1 MHHRQQRFD
10 SDTVT
15 TDVVAAM
22 STNPLWFLNSLVTI
36 RVSQSDGEDGVSILE
51 HHVPHGDS
59 PPLHLHR
66 TEDEIF
72 HILEGE
78 FRVKIEDRE
87 QRAGPGAILLVPKG
101 IIHTYRAESS
111 EGGRF
116 LTVTVRGDFEGF
128 VRAMSRPA
136 QHPGLPEH
144 GGAPAPEAIQALAKT
159 AAEFG
164 IEIVG
169 PPLT

>member
-1 MHHRQQRFD
+1 
-10 SDTVT
+10 
-15 TDVVAAM
+15 M
-22 STNPLWFLNSLVTI
+22 STNQLWFLNSLVTI
-36 RVSQSDGEDGVSILE
+36 RLAHSDGRDGVSIIE
-51 HHVPHGDS
+51 HRVPHGDS
-59 PPLHLHR
+59 PPWHIHL

-78 FRVKIEDRE
+78 FRVKVQDQE
-87 QRAGPGAILLVPKG
+87 QRAGPGAILLAPKG
-101 IIHTYRAESS
+101 IPHTYRAESS

-116 LTVTVRGDFEGF
+116 LTTTVRGDFEQF

-144 GGAPAPEAIQALAKT
+144 AGAPSPEAIQALTTT
-159 AAEFG
+159 AAQFG

-169 PPLT
+169 PPLS